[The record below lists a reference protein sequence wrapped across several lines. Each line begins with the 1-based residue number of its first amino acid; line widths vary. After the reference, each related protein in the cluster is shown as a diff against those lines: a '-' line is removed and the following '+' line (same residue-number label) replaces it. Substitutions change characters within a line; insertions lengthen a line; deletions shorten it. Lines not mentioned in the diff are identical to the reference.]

1 MAEASVGRLIVVA
14 DDNPQKMIGLVTRSD
29 LLKPRAREVE
39 EEIKRERFF
48 GVRHPV
54 AADDAED

>member
-1 MAEASVGRLIVVA
+1 
-14 DDNPQKMIGLVTRSD
+14 MIDIVTRSD

-39 EEIKRERFF
+39 EEIKRERVI
-48 GVRHPV
+48 GGRPV

>member
-1 MAEASVGRLIVVA
+1 MAEGGVGRLIVVA
-14 DDNPQKMIGLVTRSD
+14 DDDSQKIIGVVTRSD

-39 EEIKRERFF
+39 EEIKRERFI
-48 GVRHPV
+48 GAPPV